1 MSKTHRKQ
9 VNWVEDLGRHL
20 AIKIMRRDLDGK
32 GELTAVCFEKQ
43 TRLIVQEIFVKIL
56 SSARH

>member
-1 MSKTHRKQ
+1 MTKTHRKQ

-20 AIKIMRRDLDGK
+20 AIKIMCRDLVGK

-43 TRLIVQEIFVKIL
+43 TRLIVQEIFAKIL
-56 SSARH
+56 